1 MATKEK
7 VKFSPDTVKARPL
20 TNGEI
25 RALRKAGLHIHYL
38 NLKDEPEKLEEFTD
52 YILDN
57 IYPNVDFDNATQKEC
72 IKLAADTLVQT
83 YGDEEEVKNSQRFGR
98 GLVREGLSIAVY
110 VARPTPPLIVWN
122 VKTVAQTSLT
132 IIMKLGYCL
141 QILGLNGVLQV

>member
-38 NLKDEPEKLEEFTD
+38 DLKENPEKLEEFTD

-57 IYPNVDFDNATQKEC
+57 VYPNVDFDTASQKEC

-83 YGDEEEVKNSQRFGR
+83 YGDEEEVKNS
-98 GLVREGLSIAVY
+98 
-110 VARPTPPLIVWN
+110 
-122 VKTVAQTSLT
+122 
-132 IIMKLGYCL
+132 
-141 QILGLNGVLQV
+141 